1 MVIGSPKLQ
10 TVDLGSRD
18 CLSGKR
24 KRNETR
30 RQVKGEH
37 KAARGGEGVGRST
50 AARVPEG
57 SRGRWARV
65 RGVLTV
71 DHGQPGLVQ
80 EANPAVLE
88 KPDGEDGEREQQDE
102 GEQAHA
108 VLPVALLCLLLRGE
122 LLHGAAV
129 LSRRPRGGGRGRP
142 AQPPTQQQREQRH
155 QQQPRWQRPG
165 RPPRAE
171 ARRVTRLHGP
181 SAARASCTLGPAAR
195 TVGSF
200 PWRHRPARVA
210 AATAA
215 PPPARA
221 GQGPGTR
228 RESRWGRGARSAQDP
243 QAPPPARVPVRPPAA
258 PRPPPPQPGP
268 ASLPPSSEV
277 AYRPLAP
284 GPSRGPL
291 SSLRSSLGP
300 GVPGQAIWARGAAFW
315 ALAAALRTWDARGRP
330 CLARASSWMCGLDS
344 CVWDHLKCLIPGQ
357 CVAALGAVEVA
368 VLEEPRNLEVTV
380 PPYTSLPASLR
391 VTSSILGFPESVR
404 LHSNKP
410 LL

>member
-1 MVIGSPKLQ
+1 MQ

-18 CLSGKR
+18 RLSGKR

-65 RGVLTV
+65 QGVLTV

-129 LSRRPRGGGRGRP
+129 LSRRPIGGGRGRP
-142 AQPPTQQQREQRH
+142 AQPPTQQQH

-195 TVGSF
+195 AVGSF

-210 AATAA
+210 AAAAA

-258 PRPPPPQPGP
+258 PRGGWGGL
-268 ASLPPSSEV
+268 SLNPSRRPSPLQRGRLSPSSPRAEPR
-277 AYRPLAP
+277 APLLTVLLPRCRGTWP
-284 GPSRGPL
+284 GH
-291 SSLRSSLGP
+291 LRSRARFLGT
-300 GVPGQAIWARGAAFW
+300 R
-315 ALAAALRTWDARGRP
+315 R
-330 CLARASSWMCGLDS
+330 RAS
-344 CVWDHLKCLIPGQ
+344 
-357 CVAALGAVEVA
+357 
-368 VLEEPRNLEVTV
+368 
-380 PPYTSLPASLR
+380 
-391 VTSSILGFPESVR
+391 
-404 LHSNKP
+404 
-410 LL
+410 

>member
-210 AATAA
+210 AAAAA

-221 GQGPGTR
+221 RQGPGTR

-243 QAPPPARVPVRPPAA
+243 QAPPPARVPVWPPAA
-258 PRPPPPQPGP
+258 PRPPPPTRSSLPSPLQRGR
-268 ASLPPSSEV
+268 LPPSSPRAEPR
-277 AYRPLAP
+277 APLLTALLPRSRRTWP
-284 GPSRGPL
+284 GHLGSRGRFL
-291 SSLRSSLGP
+291 GTRRRASYMGRQRSPVPGKSIFLDVRSRFLCLGP
-300 GVPGQAIWARGAAFW
+300 LEMFDPWPVCSRSRRSRSGGSGGA
-315 ALAAALRTWDARGRP
+315 
-330 CLARASSWMCGLDS
+330 
-344 CVWDHLKCLIPGQ
+344 Q
-357 CVAALGAVEVA
+357 
-368 VLEEPRNLEVTV
+368 EP
-380 PPYTSLPASLR
+380 
-391 VTSSILGFPESVR
+391 
-404 LHSNKP
+404 
-410 LL
+410 